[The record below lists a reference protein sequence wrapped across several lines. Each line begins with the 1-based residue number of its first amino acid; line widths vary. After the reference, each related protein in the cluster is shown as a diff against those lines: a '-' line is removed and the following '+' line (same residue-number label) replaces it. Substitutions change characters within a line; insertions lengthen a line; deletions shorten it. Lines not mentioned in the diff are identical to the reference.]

1 VMEKSNFKLVTD
13 EEIEVAQSGQYLLNL
28 PIKVDESKLDNK
40 LLPRYF
46 KKHPREDLPGFSDK
60 VLSVPPT
67 VLIVYCSCYIFRMEK
82 MTLTYWDAFDDFRLQ
97 RLFSKKPNT
106 ISRKDTKKT
115 DEIVV
120 DSEME
125 DLFVERIRIEN
136 MELRFQLLYRT

>member
-1 VMEKSNFKLVTD
+1 MSRPMILSNFYPLW
-13 EEIEVAQSGQYLLNL
+13 GLND
-28 PIKVDESKLDNK
+28 PSQ
-40 LLPRYF
+40 
-46 KKHPREDLPGFSDK
+46 
-60 VLSVPPT
+60 
-67 VLIVYCSCYIFRMEK
+67 LIYDMCMYTLELQ